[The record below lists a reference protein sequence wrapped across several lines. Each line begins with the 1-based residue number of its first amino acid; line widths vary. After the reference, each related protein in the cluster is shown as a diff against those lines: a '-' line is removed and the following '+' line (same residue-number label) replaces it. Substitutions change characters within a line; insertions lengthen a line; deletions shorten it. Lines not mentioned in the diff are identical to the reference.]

1 MLESQN
7 AEKKVMVITHN
18 NYLQELL
25 GDTDAITVTKHKGIS
40 KINNGN

>member
-7 AEKKVMVITHN
+7 PEKKVLVITHN

-25 GDTDAITVTKHKGIS
+25 GDTDAITVRKQKGIS
-40 KINNGN
+40 KVSYGN